1 MSAVFLL
8 FYYERYV
15 DKMTG
20 DFFSEY
26 NNNSDDNKIDISRED
41 VFPLLKYRKDTKKVA
56 DKALNNSII
65 PFPGFDSVPFDKNY
79 WYTDKKKKYGDS
91 YQLYLQSMRVCAE
104 LLNEY
109 TESENIDYLKKA
121 EEIIQSW
128 INFVNKG
135 TKEKMVWYDHPTAN
149 RTQVIIQF
157 LYLAKSAGLKID
169 EGLFKSV
176 LNKHGQVLSND
187 AKYNN
192 NNHGL
197 MMDKALMVLGNVLG
211 DLHLFSKGYYRAID
225 TFWYSFSYCGIH
237 IENSP
242 DYHNMVVRMYE
253 EIETYL
259 KSSGRTFGANVNG
272 YLDLAKIYPQVL
284 LKPDRTFPSIGDS
297 GDGKRKFHKL
307 YSNLYDEEAGISI
320 LQYRDPKPIYMS
332 FVCGYSSRVHK
343 HKDDLSITL
352 NYNGVDFF
360 EDPGKYNYS
369 KSEER
374 KYMISRR
381 AHSSFFLKQF
391 DYTIRP
397 ENRFE
402 RKVKLTGYYDNKSY
416 SLVQGENGDYD
427 GSNAVLS
434 RKAVLFKSAPVIIL
448 VDDVDTRVRHNLKFV
463 QNFNLASSVSIEESG
478 EGYRLTNK
486 EEALSIKQFNAID
499 TNEIVE
505 GDFEKPVAINTTG
518 FGKAEKTN
526 QLRFERASNKGNVY
540 CTAIYDDRV
549 VKNLNITIANDV
561 INIDIGGKAYQ
572 IHL

>member
-1 MSAVFLL
+1 
-8 FYYERYV
+8 
-15 DKMTG
+15 
-20 DFFSEY
+20 
-26 NNNSDDNKIDISRED
+26 
-41 VFPLLKYRKDTKKVA
+41 
-56 DKALNNSII
+56 
-65 PFPGFDSVPFDKNY
+65 
-79 WYTDKKKKYGDS
+79 
-91 YQLYLQSMRVCAE
+91 QSMRVCAE
-104 LLNEY
+104 LLNEFTKKKDIKY
-109 TESENIDYLKKA
+109 MDKA
-121 EEIIQSW
+121 EEIILSW
-128 INFVNKG
+128 IDYIEEG
-135 TKEKMVWYDHPTAN
+135 TNERMVWYDHPTAY
-149 RTQVIIQF
+149 RTQVLIQY
-157 LYLAKSAGLKID
+157 LYLAESVEKSYD
-169 EGLFKSV
+169 VNLFKAILLKHAEVLRNDSV
-176 LNKHGQVLSND
+176 YK
-187 AKYNN
+187 N

-197 MMDKALMVLGNVLG
+197 MMDRSLMILGNVLESEN
-211 DLHLFSKGYYRAID
+211 LFSKGYYRAIE
-225 TFWYSFSYCGIH
+225 TFWYSFSYKGIH
-237 IENSP
+237 LENSP
-242 DYHNMVVRMYE
+242 DYHQMVVNMYR
-253 EIETYL
+253 EIENYL
-259 KSSGRTFGANVNG
+259 NTRNLSLGVNILG
-272 YLDLAKIYPQVL
+272 YLDRAQQYPKIL
-284 LKPDRTFPSIGDS
+284 LKPDRTFPAIGDS
-297 GDGKRKFHKL
+297 GDSKKKINKV
-307 YSNLYDEEAGISI
+307 YKNLYDEEAGIAI
-320 LQYRDPKPIYMS
+320 IQYSKPKPLYMS
-332 FVCGYSSRVHK
+332 LVCGYSSRVHK

-397 ENRFE
+397 GNRFD

-486 EEALSIKQFNAID
+486 EEALTIKQFNAID

-526 QLRFERASNKGNVY
+526 QVRFERASNKGNVY

-549 VKNLNITIANDV
+549 VKNLNVTIENDL
-561 INIDIGGKAYQ
+561 INVDIDGKAYH
-572 IHL
+572 IHQ

>member
-1 MSAVFLL
+1 
-8 FYYERYV
+8 
-15 DKMTG
+15 MT
-20 DFFSEY
+20 DNIFSKYLTKGINTINVTE
-26 NNNSDDNKIDISRED
+26 KD
-41 VFPLLKYRKDTKKVA
+41 VFPLLKYRPSTKEIA
-56 DKALNNSII
+56 NNALNNIII
-65 PFPGFDSVPFDKNY
+65 PFTNFDPVEFDENY
-79 WYTDKKKKYGDS
+79 WVTDKRKKYGDS
-91 YQLYLQSMRVCAE
+91 YQLYIQSMRSCSDIM
-104 LLNEY
+104 NEY
-109 TESENIDYLKKA
+109 IKTGDKKYLDKV
-121 EEIIQSW
+121 EEIIYSW
-128 INFVNKG
+128 IDFASG
-135 TKEKMVWYDHPTAN
+135 DPDEKMIWYDHPTAN
-149 RTQVIIQF
+149 RTQVIIEY
-157 LYLAKSAGLKID
+157 LYHAKKSDKQID
-169 EGLFKSV
+169 DRLFKAV
-176 LNKHGQVLSND
+176 LLKHGEILSD
-187 AKYNN
+187 DVKYNN

-197 MMDKALMVLGNVLG
+197 MMDKALMVLGNVLE
-211 DLHLFSKGYYRAID
+211 DEFLFNKGYYRAID
-225 TFWYSFSYCGIH
+225 TFWYSFSPNGVH
-237 IENSP
+237 LENSP
-242 DYHNMVVRMYE
+242 DYHTMVVRMYDELE
-253 EIETYL
+253 EYLNKSGKTFGDNIKGYL
-259 KSSGRTFGANVNG
+259 K
-272 YLDLAKIYPQVL
+272 LAKIYPQVL

-369 KSEER
+369 KSKER

-381 AHSSFFLKQF
+381 AHSSFFMKQF
-391 DYTIRP
+391 DYTIKP
-397 ENRFE
+397 ENRFD

-427 GSNAVLS
+427 GSSAVLS
-434 RKAVLFKSAPVIIL
+434 RKAILFKSAPVIIL
-448 VDDVDTRVRHNLKFV
+448 VDDVDTSVRHELKFV
-463 QNFNLASSVSIEESG
+463 QNFNLASSVSIEESD

-486 EEALSIKQFNAID
+486 EEALTIKQFNVID
-499 TNEIVE
+499 TNEIVA

-549 VKNLNITIANDV
+549 VQNLNVTIENDL
-561 INIDIGGKAYQ
+561 INVDIDGKAYQ